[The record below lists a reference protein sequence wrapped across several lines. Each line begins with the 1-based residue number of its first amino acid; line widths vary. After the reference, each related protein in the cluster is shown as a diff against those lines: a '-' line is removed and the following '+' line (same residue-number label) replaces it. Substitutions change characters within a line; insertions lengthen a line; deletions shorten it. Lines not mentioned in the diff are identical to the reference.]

1 MSFKAAGF
9 AAAFAFS
16 LFLGL
21 GTGLREFF
29 IISAAF
35 GAVLGFCLISALLSA
50 ALIKPSF
57 HLKTDI
63 VLRLEDGSMKVTL
76 KGAAVLPSVVRI
88 EISDAARDLKSGKL
102 NDNSVFL
109 NIGKINKSF
118 DFKIKCPHCGK
129 LICGVKK
136 IYAEDIFGLFFIPFF
151 FKGEEPEKIKEIKV
165 LPISYSPEI
174 GGGKLD
180 PIEGN
185 MQMSVKS
192 GFSGETP
199 DDIRDYHPGDPIKR
213 INWKLSAKFKR
224 LFIRI
229 YEDKEDPKV
238 FVLLDGAM
246 LKKDPVISDIA
257 LETALTLAG
266 NFGGK
271 KKNFTFSACR
281 LSSQDLDFTVENSE
295 DLLKFPF
302 LLTDLEGKEES
313 SAYDIPYSAANG
325 VFEKNADLYI
335 ISDNISK
342 KSLKRISK
350 MINNG
355 VRVSFIIP
363 FKKDIPEFLSE
374 ETGSGFCAAYI
385 SDCSQILEKVGGL
398 IC

>member
-1 MSFKAAGF
+1 MSFKAALF

-29 IISAAF
+29 IISAVF
-35 GAVLGFCLISALLSA
+35 GAVLVFCLISVLLSA
-50 ALIKPSF
+50 TLIKPSF

-63 VLRLEDGSMKVTL
+63 VSRLEEGSMKVTL
-76 KGAAVLPSVVRI
+76 KGAAVLPSVVKI
-88 EISDAARDLKSGKL
+88 EIIDSARDLRSGKL

-151 FKGEEPEKIKEIKV
+151 FKGSKPEKIKEIRV
-165 LPISYSPEI
+165 LPVSCSPEF

-180 PIEGN
+180 PAEGN
-185 MQMSVKS
+185 KQMSVKS
-192 GFSGETP
+192 GFTGETP

-213 INWKLSAKFKR
+213 INWKLSAKFNR
-224 LFIRI
+224 LLIRI

-238 FVLLDGAM
+238 FVLLDGAV
-246 LKKDPVISDIA
+246 LKKDPIISDIA
-257 LETALTLAG
+257 LETALTLADS
-266 NFGGK
+266 FGGK
-271 KKNFTFSACR
+271 KKSFTFSACR

-302 LLTDLEGKEES
+302 ILTDLAGKEEN
-313 SAYDIPYSAANG
+313 SACDIPYSVSDEAFDTSA
-325 VFEKNADLYI
+325 ELYI
-335 ISDNISK
+335 ISDNVSK

-363 FKKDIPEFLSE
+363 FKKNIPDFLSE